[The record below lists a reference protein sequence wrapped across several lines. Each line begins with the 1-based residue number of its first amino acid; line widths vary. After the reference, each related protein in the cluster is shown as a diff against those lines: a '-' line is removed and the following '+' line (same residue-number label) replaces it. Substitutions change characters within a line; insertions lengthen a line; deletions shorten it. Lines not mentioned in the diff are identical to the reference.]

1 MKTVTFTAHA
11 QGSLGAAGALS
22 QRLGHD
28 YVGSEHLLLGLLQ
41 ESRSTA
47 ARILSA
53 QGLTRRNLQNLLV
66 TALGTGTPLACRRP
80 LTPAWNALWRP
91 PWPRP
96 SA

>member
-1 MKTVTFTAHA
+1 M
-11 QGSLGAAGALS
+11 
-22 QRLGHD
+22 
-28 YVGSEHLLLGLLQ
+28 LQ

-80 LTPAWNALWRP
+80 
-91 PWPRP
+91 
-96 SA
+96 

>member
-1 MKTVTFTAHA
+1 M
-11 QGSLGAAGALS
+11 S

-80 LTPAWNALWRP
+80 LRDIF
-91 PWPRP
+91 
-96 SA
+96 S

>member
-1 MKTVTFTAHA
+1 M
-11 QGSLGAAGALS
+11 
-22 QRLGHD
+22 
-28 YVGSEHLLLGLLQ
+28 LQ

-80 LTPAWNALWRP
+80 LTPRLERIVEAAVAG
-91 PWPRP
+91 P